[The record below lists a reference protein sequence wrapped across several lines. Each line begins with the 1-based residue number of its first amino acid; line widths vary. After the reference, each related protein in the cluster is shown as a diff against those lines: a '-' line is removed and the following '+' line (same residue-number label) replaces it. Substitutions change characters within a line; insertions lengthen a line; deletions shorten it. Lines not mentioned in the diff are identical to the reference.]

1 MEFQLKYKVPDLHPK
16 ISFSDKIIFLG
27 SCFSDEMSLTAKK
40 HGFQVVSN
48 PFGTIFHPLAL
59 AQNIL
64 DSLHG
69 NEEVN
74 IALNNDVYLDYNC
87 SGKIYAR
94 SESELKKKVIAIR
107 NEFKNDL
114 KNASHLLVTFGTAF
128 AYYLNET
135 QQVVGN
141 CHKQPA
147 QSFTKQLTNIEEIVS
162 SWNEVLAEIKRF
174 NPKIQICFTVSP
186 VRHIKDGL
194 HENNLSKSTLL
205 LAISQLQSA
214 SDLSYFPSF
223 ELVNDVLRDYQFFKE
238 DLTHPNQQAIQFVW
252 THFMES
258 FLTDQIKEIALKV
271 NEIKSAANHRIQYPE
286 SEMAKKFIEHLKDR
300 RTKLAEEYSEIY
312 WEG

>member
-1 MEFQLKYKVPDLHPK
+1 VDFQLKFKIPDINPK

-27 SCFSDEMSLTAKK
+27 SCFSDEMSLLAKQ

-48 PFGTIFHPLAL
+48 PFGTLFHPLVL

-69 NEEVN
+69 NVEVN
-74 IALNNDVYLDYNC
+74 DAKNNDVYLDYNC
-87 SGKIYAR
+87 SGKVYAM
-94 SESELKKKVIAIR
+94 SELELKEKVIAIR

-147 QSFTKQLTNIEEIVS
+147 QSFTKYLTRIEEIVS
-162 SWNEVLAEIKRF
+162 KWNEVVMEIKRF

-238 DLTHPNQQAIQFVW
+238 DLTHPNQQAIQFIWVQ
-252 THFMES
+252 FMES
-258 FLTDQIKEIALKV
+258 FLTSEIKEIAIKVSELKLA
-271 NEIKSAANHRIQYPE
+271 KNHRIQYPE
-286 SEMAKKFIEHLKDR
+286 SEMAKKFVFQLEES
-300 RTKLAEEYSEIY
+300 RTKLAKEYPEIC
-312 WEG
+312 W

>member
-1 MEFQLKYKVPDLHPK
+1 MEFQLNFKVPELHPK

-27 SCFSDEMSLTAKK
+27 SCFSDEMSLLAKQ

-48 PFGTIFHPLAL
+48 PFGTLFHPLVL

-69 NEEVN
+69 NVEVN
-74 IALNNDVYLDYNC
+74 VAKNNDVYLDYNC
-87 SGKIYAR
+87 SGKVYAM
-94 SESELKKKVIAIR
+94 SELELKEKVIAIR

-114 KNASHLLVTFGTAF
+114 KNASYLFVTFGTAF
-128 AYYLNET
+128 AYYLNEN
-135 QQVVGN
+135 QKVVGN